1 MPQKQRLS
9 LQVPPNVGNPVV
21 RLVTPTVLVNGEENS
36 SPGTNLGPSPISA
49 ASTQVSP
56 AHHQYEQQSMYQ
68 KQPDRPTHQTY
79 HGAITPSET
88 PAQTRPPPPTRSQ
101 TSPADISTA
110 TSPLPAIAP
119 ETINRALAAELI
131 RAPLTNRRKRLRG
144 NEAKIL
150 ATAILQPLYSKPASG
165 HSSSTS
171 PANSKVMSDSALG
184 VAIASCLGLTSA
196 VGVGIGGPTG
206 GVRRVECI
214 RFRVGGDGYESP
226 VDDEDE
232 EGESPRDG
240 TRIKETF
247 DVFFGVNFGGLVGE
261 WVVKGLEI
269 SSSGEEIGEA
279 VGESSRASDE
289 LERNETPAAWK
300 TKFLDAQRRLWEK
313 EEEVKS
319 LKDKILEAVL

>member
-1 MPQKQRLS
+1 
-9 LQVPPNVGNPVV
+9 
-21 RLVTPTVLVNGEENS
+21 
-36 SPGTNLGPSPISA
+36 
-49 ASTQVSP
+49 
-56 AHHQYEQQSMYQ
+56 
-68 KQPDRPTHQTY
+68 
-79 HGAITPSET
+79 
-88 PAQTRPPPPTRSQ
+88 
-101 TSPADISTA
+101 
-110 TSPLPAIAP
+110 
-119 ETINRALAAELI
+119 
-131 RAPLTNRRKRLRG
+131 
-144 NEAKIL
+144 
-150 ATAILQPLYSKPASG
+150 
-165 HSSSTS
+165 
-171 PANSKVMSDSALG
+171 MSDSALG

-269 SSSGEEIGEA
+269 SSSSEEIGEA
-279 VGESSRASDE
+279 VRESSRASDE

>member
-1 MPQKQRLS
+1 
-9 LQVPPNVGNPVV
+9 
-21 RLVTPTVLVNGEENS
+21 
-36 SPGTNLGPSPISA
+36 
-49 ASTQVSP
+49 
-56 AHHQYEQQSMYQ
+56 
-68 KQPDRPTHQTY
+68 
-79 HGAITPSET
+79 
-88 PAQTRPPPPTRSQ
+88 
-101 TSPADISTA
+101 
-110 TSPLPAIAP
+110 
-119 ETINRALAAELI
+119 
-131 RAPLTNRRKRLRG
+131 
-144 NEAKIL
+144 
-150 ATAILQPLYSKPASG
+150 
-165 HSSSTS
+165 
-171 PANSKVMSDSALG
+171 MSDSALG

-196 VGVGIGGPTG
+196 VGGGIGGPTG

-269 SSSGEEIGEA
+269 SSSSEEIGEA
-279 VGESSRASDE
+279 VGEGSRASDE